1 MSNTTEFKKILS
13 AVGALG
19 FGGAGIASLFTA
31 GLAPLAWGSV
41 AFILAGASG
50 VNLLATDKIDLLEEQ
65 NQEIQ
70 AQLAELRSRLDR
82 VTADRDVYKQ
92 RLETNIAD
100 FKARCQ
106 ELADGIKYWES
117 GLHPAVLELPTVK
130 TLVTTLRTKLA
141 DTNQKLEAALTEIAA
156 LKEQNIKLSQ
166 KVFELEEQNDQLDSE
181 LATKMLELVQLRTNF
196 DYKLRDE
203 LHQKLQPYCN
213 QAVSIAVEKKLAEI
227 EKLKKAISLL
237 QEDIGNYQQVMDSL
251 EKETLPEIEKTY
263 NGELSEFDSKLMQLG
278 GENQLLKQKI
288 AQLEAPRQ
296 FPGITYADNAG
307 NRIINHFAQHSVLFD
322 AHDASVIPGGFCLR
336 FRVDRNPDKT
346 KLSGEEFDKLTQ
358 QCGLMG
364 ISTQSIHFRL
374 DPQNFLISVEVFSG
388 IEAMSRPSGAS
399 TPDIAR
405 RSLSTVGNLLTED
418 LGVLKGGK
426 KRSGESFQESQVRL
440 DQPDIHRQKFVDLG
454 CFPADQFSQVVREK
468 FVTRVRV
475 CAGSTGGKSP
485 ILEMVAIELAK
496 ANNGVIWLLN
506 PIPGSEKD
514 WFKIPGIIQPGMEA
528 NAKIVEVF
536 EEFHA
541 EFQSR
546 RNNLPSVKGKDFLLL
561 AVDEDNATA
570 REYEEIG
577 TFIKDMYQLS
587 DHVNMGFVSAG
598 QGNNVSGLS
607 GGGAKK
613 GKGEEENGKKRT
625 GNATKLMKEDFQ
637 NAVRIYTSEQ
647 AYAYLQATPLKNR
660 AELLESLAQLNE
672 LCEQLNTEEGL
683 KSRPAVGEAKKV
695 SPEAYRVAFVVSPA
709 CEPFFMQL
717 PAYSSLSLD
726 GLRFPADARVTSP
739 HWQAAPESK
748 SNAQCCPHCGSTIV
762 NLRKP
767 YANGDLRYECGNKL
781 TCRKVFRV
789 PATNVV

>member
-1 MSNTTEFKKILS
+1 MTDNNTGFGEFASAIGAVAATGVGVATAIASGAWLPLAAGTIAGSCAAGWFLGGKLSLIAEERDRAIADLAQLKGSMREQIAELNQSLAQRNSLANKLEIYLEGRDPSLLDLPVARDRIAFLVKKIADLDKQL
-13 AVGALG
+13 VEKTQL
-19 FGGAGIASLFTA
+19 ID
-31 GLAPLAWGSV
+31 GLNVENQTLKSQLEQAHAE
-41 AFILAGASG
+41 IDR
-50 VNLLATDKIDLLEEQ
+50 LLPFEVSSDRTEIEIER
-65 NQEIQ
+65 EIQ
-70 AQLAELRSRLDR
+70 LRVLQSLNSHSQEMVARAVEQKVIELQQAQNVIAELTAKLDDNSL
-82 VTADRDVYKQ
+82 TFEDLQKNAIPSIKSSFDGLIDARDSMLRQ
-92 RLETNIAD
+92 QAGQI
-100 FKARCQ
+100 
-106 ELADGIKYWES
+106 EL
-117 GLHPAVLELPTVK
+117 
-130 TLVTTLRTKLA
+130 
-141 DTNQKLEAALTEIAA
+141 
-156 LKEQNIKLSQ
+156 
-166 KVFELEEQNDQLDSE
+166 
-181 LATKMLELVQLRTNF
+181 
-196 DYKLRDE
+196 
-203 LHQKLQPYCN
+203 
-213 QAVSIAVEKKLAEI
+213 
-227 EKLKKAISLL
+227 
-237 QEDIGNYQQVMDSL
+237 
-251 EKETLPEIEKTY
+251 
-263 NGELSEFDSKLMQLG
+263 LSE
-278 GENQLLKQKI
+278 KI

-307 NRIINHFAQHSVLFD
+307 NRIINHFAEYGVLFD
-322 AHDASVIPGGFCLR
+322 AHDTQIIPGGFCLR
-336 FRVDRNPDKT
+336 FRVNRNADKT

-364 ISTQSIHFRL
+364 ISTQSIHFKL

-388 IEAMSRPSGAS
+388 IDTVTRTSGVN
-399 TPDIAR
+399 TPDLRAK
-405 RSLSTVGNLLTED
+405 SLSTVGGLLTED
-418 LGVLKGGK
+418 LGAVKPGK
-426 KRSGESFQESQVRL
+426 KRSQQGSQGSQVL
-440 DQPDIHRQKFVDLG
+440 SEQQDLHREKFVNLG
-454 CFPADQFSQVVREK
+454 CYPADQFGEVVRQK

-514 WFKIPGIIQPGMEA
+514 WFKIPGIIQPGMDA

-536 EEFHA
+536 EEFHS

-607 GGGAKK
+607 GGGGKK
-613 GKGEEENGKKRT
+613 GKGEEENSKKRT

-660 AELLESLAQLNE
+660 AELLENLAQLNE
-672 LCEQLNTEEGL
+672 LCDRLNQEEGL

-695 SPEAYRVAFVVSPA
+695 SPGAYRVAFVVSPA

-726 GLRFPADARVTSP
+726 GLRFPAESRVTSP
-739 HWQAAPESK
+739 HWKEGPQSAAIV
-748 SNAQCCPHCGSTIV
+748 CPHCNSTIV
-762 NLRKP
+762 HLRKP
-767 YANGDLRYECGNKL
+767 YADGGLRYQCGNRPS
-781 TCRKVFRV
+781 CGKVFRYDRTQ
-789 PATNVV
+789 PE

>member
-1 MSNTTEFKKILS
+1 MSNTNEFKKILS

-19 FGGAGIASLFTA
+19 FGGAGVASLFTA
-31 GLAPLAWGSV
+31 GIAPLAWGSA
-41 AFILAGASG
+41 AFVLAGISSM
-50 VNLLATDKIDLLEEQ
+50 NLLATDKIDLLEEQ
-65 NQEIQ
+65 NLEIQ
-70 AQLAELRSRLDR
+70 GQLADLRSRLEKITIER
-82 VTADRDVYKQ
+82 NEYKNK
-92 RLETNIAD
+92 LELEVGD

-106 ELADGIKYWES
+106 ELQDGIKYWES
-117 GLHPAVLELPTVK
+117 GLHPAILELPTVK
-130 TLVTTLRTKLA
+130 TLVTNLKTKLT
-141 DTNQKLEAALTEIAA
+141 DTSQKLEAALAEIAA
-156 LKEQNIKLSQ
+156 LREENRKLNQ
-166 KVFELEEQNDQLDSE
+166 KVFELEEQNDQLDGE

-203 LHQKLQPYCN
+203 LHSKLQPYCN

-227 EKLKKAISLL
+227 EKLKKAINLL

-263 NGELSEFDSKLMQLG
+263 NGELSEFDSKLMQLS
-278 GENQLLKQKI
+278 GENQLLKEEI
-288 AQLEAPRQ
+288 AQLKSPRQ
-296 FPGITYADNAG
+296 FPGLTYADSAG
-307 NRIINHFAQHSVLFD
+307 NRIINHFAEYGVLFD
-322 AHDASVIPGGFCLR
+322 AHDTSVIFGGFCLR
-336 FRVDRNPDKT
+336 FRVDRNADKT

-364 ISTQSIHFRL
+364 ISIQPIHFKL
-374 DPQNFLISVEVFSG
+374 DPQNFLISVEVYSG
-388 IEAMSRPSGAS
+388 IDAKSGTSGAS
-399 TPDIAR
+399 TPDIAH

-426 KRSGESFQESQVRL
+426 KRSQRISQESQVRSN
-440 DQPDIHRQKFVDLG
+440 QPDIHRQKFIDLG

-514 WFKIPGIIQPGMEA
+514 WFKIPGIVQPGTDA

-536 EEFHA
+536 EDFHA

-613 GKGEEENGKKRT
+613 GKEGEENGKKRT
-625 GNATKLMKEDFQ
+625 GNATKLMREDFQ

-660 AELLESLAQLNE
+660 GELLENLAQLNE
-672 LCEQLNTEEGL
+672 LCDRLNQEEGL

-709 CEPFFMQL
+709 CEPFFMHL

-726 GLRFPADARVTSP
+726 GLRFPTEARVTSP
-739 HWQAAPESK
+739 HWGKLNSAII
-748 SNAQCCPHCGSTIV
+748 CPHCGGAIV
-762 NLRKP
+762 HLRKP
-767 YANGDLRYECGNKL
+767 YANGDARYQCGNRL
-781 TCRKVFRV
+781 SCGKVFRHLSES
-789 PATNVV
+789 